1 METVSMSYVL
11 GLLGLVSLV
20 ILGFLFMVY
29 CHEAGMKLNPKLSS
43 EGWWRVVLTFLQSF
57 WRSEKEIQELK
68 REIKYVLEYI
78 RSAEYRTTRFYGICS
93 IAVDIDYNCTLRKF
107 LAIYNTNR
115 YWWPAHPNLSI
126 KEAARPRILYLE
138 FLLKNVHL
146 VHELLLLD
154 KKIESGESLSVSELD
169 SKRHQFLYNYLH
181 HSQIK

>member
-20 ILGFLFMVY
+20 ILGFLFVVY
-29 CHEAGMKLNPKLSS
+29 CHETGLKLNPKLSS
-43 EGWWRVVLTFLQSF
+43 EGWWRVVWSFLQSL
-57 WRSEKEIQELK
+57 WRSENEFGELK

-78 RSAEYRTTRFYGICS
+78 RSAKYRTEGFYGICV

-115 YWWPAHPNLSI
+115 YWWPDSNVSI
-126 KEAARPRILYLE
+126 KEAARPRILYLK

-146 VHELLLLD
+146 VHELLKLD
-154 KKIESGESLSVSELD
+154 EKIKSGESLSVSELE
-169 SKRHQFLYNYLH
+169 SKRYQFLYNYLH